1 MSKSQIIYKWLS
13 GVDNEPTHQPEPLGK
28 IWADRQFQADLTL
41 SDKPTQTAQSNAQR
55 GDNAKPAT
63 ERKRAS
69 NEKYSARFL
78 SLEPA
83 NLQPPSPRVI
93 PSPQA
98 NKYERR
104 PRHKTKPDRYEYKDP
119 SRTECEKG
127 SRKRER
133 KRSKLKRKHTVN
145 DDFHASNVARSRLT
159 VRDRRNASSS
169 R

>member
-1 MSKSQIIYKWLS
+1 MSRPISQNHWVRS
-13 GVDNEPTHQPEPLGK
+13 
-28 IWADRQFQADLTL
+28 RQTIPADLTL
-41 SDKPTQTAQSNAQR
+41 SDKRTQTAQSNAQR
-55 GDNAKPAT
+55 RDYEKPAT

-69 NEKYSARFL
+69 IEKYSARFL

-83 NLQPPSPRVI
+83 NRQPPFSGAI

-104 PRHKTKPDRYEYKDP
+104 PRHRTRPDRYEYKDP
-119 SRTECEKG
+119 SRTECEKD

-159 VRDRRNASSS
+159 VRDRRNAASS